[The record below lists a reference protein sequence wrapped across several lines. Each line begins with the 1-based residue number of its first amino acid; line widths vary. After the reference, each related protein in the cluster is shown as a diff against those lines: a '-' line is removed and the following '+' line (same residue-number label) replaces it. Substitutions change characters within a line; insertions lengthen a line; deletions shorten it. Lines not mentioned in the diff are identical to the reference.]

1 MARPKSVG
9 PTKRELEILQILW
22 QRGKSTVRNV
32 HEDLNKTTSV
42 GYTSVQ
48 KIMQIMFEKKL
59 VTRNEATQTHIYEA
73 TSNAETT
80 QDEVVT
86 DVLDRVFG
94 GSAMNLV
101 ARALS
106 ARPVSKKELGKIRKL
121 LESVEVRDD

>member
-22 QRGKSTVRNV
+22 QRGKCSVREV
-32 HEDLNKTTSV
+32 QEELNKTLNV

-48 KIMQIMFEKKL
+48 KIMQIMLEKGL
-59 VTRNEATQTHIYEA
+59 VSRDESALSHIYEA
-73 TSNAETT
+73 ASHPEAT

-106 ARPVSKKELGKIRKL
+106 ARPVSKKELSDIKKL
-121 LESVEVRDD
+121 LEGLEVQGD

>member
-1 MARPKSVG
+1 MARPKSVV

-22 QRGKSTVRNV
+22 QRGKSSVRDV
-32 HEDLNKTTSV
+32 HEELNKSSSV

-48 KIMQIMFEKKL
+48 KIMQIMFEKGL
-59 VTRNEATQTHIYEA
+59 VTRDETTQTHIYEA
-73 TSNAETT
+73 ASNAEDT

-86 DVLDRVFG
+86 DLLDRVFG

-106 ARPVSKKELGKIRKL
+106 ARPVSKKELGKIKKL
-121 LESVEVRDD
+121 IEGLEVRDE

>member
-22 QRGKSTVRNV
+22 QRGKSTVREV
-32 HEDLNKTTSV
+32 HEELNKSTSV

-48 KIMQIMFEKKL
+48 KIMQIMFDKGL
-59 VTRNEATQTHIYEA
+59 VTRDESSLSHVYEA
-73 TSNAETT
+73 TNNSETT

-86 DVLDRVFG
+86 DLLDRVFG

-101 ARALS
+101 SRALS
-106 ARPVSKKELGKIRKL
+106 ARPISKKELGQIREL
-121 LESVEVRDD
+121 LEGLEVRDE

>member
-9 PTKRELEILQILW
+9 PTKRELEILQVLW
-22 QRGKSTVRNV
+22 QRGQSTVRDV
-32 HEDLNKTTSV
+32 HEELNKSNSV

-48 KIMQIMFEKKL
+48 KIMQIMVEKGL
-59 VTRNEATQTHIYEA
+59 VSRDESSLSHVYTA

-86 DVLDRVFG
+86 DLLDRVFG

-106 ARPVSKKELGKIRKL
+106 ARPVSKKELSKIKKL
-121 LESVEVRDD
+121 LEGLGAHDG

>member
-22 QRGKSTVRNV
+22 QRGKSTVREV
-32 HEDLNKTTSV
+32 YEELNKSINV

-48 KIMQIMFEKKL
+48 KIMQIMFEKGL
-59 VTRNEATQTHIYEA
+59 VTRDESSLSHVYEA
-73 TSNAETT
+73 TSNPEET

-86 DVLDRVFG
+86 DLLDRVFG

-101 ARALS
+101 SRALS
-106 ARPVSKKELGKIRKL
+106 ARPIPKKELSQIKKL
-121 LESVEVRDD
+121 LESVKVKDE

>member
-22 QRGKSTVRNV
+22 QRGASTVRDV
-32 HEDLNKTTSV
+32 HEELNKSLNV

-48 KIMQIMFEKKL
+48 KIMQIMTDKNL
-59 VTRNEATQTHIYEA
+59 VTRDESTQTHIYEA
-73 TSNAETT
+73 ASNAQDT
-80 QDEVVT
+80 QDEVVA
-86 DVLDRVFG
+86 DLLDRVFG

-106 ARPVSKKELGKIRKL
+106 ARPVSKKELTKIKKL
-121 LESVEVRDD
+121 LESVEVRDE

>member
-22 QRGKSTVRNV
+22 GRGKSTVREV
-32 HEDLNKTTSV
+32 HEELNKTTSV

-48 KIMQIMFEKKL
+48 KIMQIMFDKGL
-59 VTRNEATQTHIYEA
+59 VSRDESSLSHIYEA
-73 TSNAETT
+73 ASNLETT

-86 DVLDRVFG
+86 DLLDRVFG

-101 ARALS
+101 SRALS
-106 ARPVSKKELGKIRKL
+106 ARPVSRKELSQIRKL
-121 LESVEVRDD
+121 LESHEVKDE

>member
-22 QRGKSTVRNV
+22 RRGQRSVREV
-32 HEDLNKTTSV
+32 HEELNKSTSV

-48 KIMQIMFEKKL
+48 KIMQIMFEKGL
-59 VTRNEATQTHIYEA
+59 VSRDESSLSHIYEA
-73 TSNAETT
+73 AQESETT

-86 DVLDRVFG
+86 DLLDRVFG

-101 ARALS
+101 SRALS
-106 ARPVSKKELGKIRKL
+106 ARPISKQELSDIKEL
-121 LESVEVRDD
+121 LESVEIRDK

>member
-22 QRGKSTVRNV
+22 QRTNCTVREV
-32 HEDLNKTTSV
+32 HEELNKSISV

-48 KIMQIMFEKKL
+48 KIMQIMFEKGL
-59 VTRNEATQTHIYEA
+59 VTRDETTQTHIYQA
-73 TSNAETT
+73 ANNAEET

-86 DVLDRVFG
+86 DLLDRVFG

-106 ARPVSKKELGKIRKL
+106 ARPVSKKEIGKIKKL

>member
-22 QRGKSTVRNV
+22 QRGQSTVRDV
-32 HEDLNKTTSV
+32 HEELNKSNSV

-48 KIMQIMFEKKL
+48 KIMQIMFDKGL
-59 VTRNEATQTHIYEA
+59 VSRDESLLSHIYKA
-73 TSNAETT
+73 ASNLETT

-86 DVLDRVFG
+86 DLLDRVFG

-106 ARPVSKKELGKIRKL
+106 ARPVSKKELGKIKKL
-121 LESVEVRDD
+121 LEKLEVKDE

>member
-9 PTKRELEILQILW
+9 PTKRELEILHVLW
-22 QRGKSTVRNV
+22 QRGRVTVRGV
-32 HEDLNKTTSV
+32 HEELNKSTSV

-48 KIMQIMFEKKL
+48 KIMQIMFEKGL
-59 VTRNEATQTHIYEA
+59 VTRDESTQTHIYQTA
-73 TSNAETT
+73 SNAETT
-80 QDEVVT
+80 QDEVVA
-86 DVLDRVFG
+86 DLLDRVFG

-106 ARPVSKKELGKIRKL
+106 ARPVSKKELGRIKKL

>member
-9 PTKRELEILQILW
+9 PTKRELEILHVLW
-22 QRGKSTVRNV
+22 QRGRVTVRDV
-32 HEDLNKTTSV
+32 HEDLNKSTSV

-48 KIMQIMFEKKL
+48 KIMQIMFDKGL
-59 VTRNEATQTHIYEA
+59 VKRDETTQTHLYEA
-73 TSNAETT
+73 ASNAETT

-86 DVLDRVFG
+86 DLLDRVFG

-106 ARPVSKKELGKIRKL
+106 ARPVSKKELGKIKKL
-121 LESVEVRDD
+121 LESVAVRDD

>member
-22 QRGKSTVRNV
+22 QRGRCTVREV
-32 HEDLNKTTSV
+32 HEELSKTTSV

-48 KIMQIMFEKKL
+48 KIMQIMFEKGL
-59 VTRNEATQTHIYEA
+59 VTRDETSFSHIYEA
-73 TSNAETT
+73 ASNPETT

-86 DVLDRVFG
+86 DLLDRVFG

-101 ARALS
+101 SRALS
-106 ARPVSKKELGKIRKL
+106 ARPVSKKELSQIKKL
-121 LESVEVRDD
+121 LEKLEVRDE